1 MAYFAPVVTAA
12 GLSVP
17 LYSDIQAS
25 LITSF
30 QLIYGATVSLDNS
43 DADFQWISA
52 IALKLNDNMNLCQ
65 LDYNNR
71 SPMTAIGVGLD
82 AVVELNGIARLQATN
97 STVTLTLTGTPLTP
111 ITNAVVSD
119 VNGILWSLPSLVVIG
134 SGGSVMVSAICQQSG
149 PISAGPGTV
158 IYPVGGFTTGWTGVT
173 NAAAAASGTPAESDS
188 QLRARQVISVALPSS
203 TRLAGTTAEVE
214 AVPGVT
220 RTNILENQS
229 SVTDSFGN
237 ESHSLTCVVEGGTD
251 LAVATAIFNNR
262 GIGPN
267 TQGATVPTMTIVA
280 VTDPNSGNVTN
291 IGFVRPTYVP
301 IYVSLSVHGLTS
313 AFTTAT
319 QAAIKAALV
328 LYLNSLEIGEEVTLS
343 ALYAVALSVT
353 PNLLVPIFSVRAL
366 TLGTAPSPGGT
377 SDISLLFYQV
387 AQGLTAN
394 VVLTVV

>member
-1 MAYFAPVVTAA
+1 
-12 GLSVP
+12 
-17 LYSDIQAS
+17 
-25 LITSF
+25 
-30 QLIYGATVSLDNS
+30 
-43 DADFQWISA
+43 
-52 IALKLNDNMNLCQ
+52 
-65 LDYNNR
+65 
-71 SPMTAIGVGLD
+71 
-82 AVVELNGIARLQATN
+82 
-97 STVTLTLTGTPLTP
+97 
-111 ITNAVVSD
+111 
-119 VNGILWSLPSLVVIG
+119 
-134 SGGSVMVSAICQQSG
+134 
-149 PISAGPGTV
+149 
-158 IYPVGGFTTGWTGVT
+158 
-173 NAAAAASGTPAESDS
+173 
-188 QLRARQVISVALPSS
+188 
-203 TRLAGTTAEVE
+203 
-214 AVPGVT
+214 
-220 RTNILENQS
+220 
-229 SVTDSFGN
+229 
-237 ESHSLTCVVEGGTD
+237 
-251 LAVATAIFNNR
+251 
-262 GIGPN
+262 
-267 TQGATVPTMTIVA
+267 MTIVA